1 MRARLNWSFAD
12 TCERAQSVDEVQE
25 IFMGEVRRLGFSYAA
40 CASHVDPLNPPA
52 GAVMMF
58 DYPRAWVE
66 YYSTEGLAAR
76 DPVFFTARV
85 QALPFR
91 WSDPKFRRPLARDQ
105 IAILDA
111 AAEAGLQ
118 DGLTIPIHAPNALPA
133 SCSLILGPDEIDPLS
148 PRQAH
153 WYAVYAHE
161 TVRRILLK
169 LSAPRPRLLT
179 KRERQCIEL
188 IARGKGDFEIGV
200 ILGLSQHT
208 VHNTVRRIMR
218 KYGVV
223 SRIQMLARALRDRE
237 ILIEDVA
244 D

>member
-1 MRARLNWSFAD
+1 MQARLNWSFAEM
-12 TCERAQSVDEVQE
+12 CERAQSVDEVQE
-25 IFMGEVRRLGFSYAA
+25 IFMREVRRLGFSYAA
-40 CASHVDPLNPPA
+40 CASHVDPLNPPE
-52 GAVMMF
+52 GAVMML
-58 DYPRAWVE
+58 DYPRPWVE
-66 YYSTEGLAAR
+66 HFSNEGLAAR
-76 DPVFFTARV
+76 DPIFFTARI

-91 WSDPKFRRPLARDQ
+91 WSDKKFRRRLAPDQ
-105 IAILDA
+105 IAILNA
-111 AAEAGLQ
+111 AAEAGLR
-118 DGLTIPIHAPNALPA
+118 DGFTIPIHAPNALPA
-133 SCSLILGPDEIDPLS
+133 SCSLVIGPDDIDPLS
-148 PRQAH
+148 PGQAH

-161 TVRRILLK
+161 TVRRLLLK
-169 LSAPRPRLLT
+169 LAVTRPRLLT

-200 ILGLSQHT
+200 ILGISQHT

-223 SRIQMLARALRDRE
+223 SRIQMFARALRDRE